1 VLHSNNVM
9 RLYSNNDQYNCNDNN
24 HGHDKCNDSS
34 KVKKIVTSIV
44 MIRMILIM
52 LNDSDVK
59 QEP

>member
-1 VLHSNNVM
+1 M

>member
-1 VLHSNNVM
+1 M

-34 KVKKIVTSIV
+34 KVKKKIVTSIV